1 MTTARITPRE
11 MIERLIAFDTTSRNS
26 NLALIDWV
34 ADYLD
39 GFGVRSTL
47 VRDATGAKANLLA
60 TVGDPDQDGGIVLSG
75 HTDVVPVDG
84 QPWTSDPFR
93 VVERDGSLVGRGT
106 ADMKSFSAIGLA
118 MVPEFLARRP
128 RTPIHFALS
137 YDEEV
142 GCLGVDG
149 IVRHYA
155 EHGPRPGIVIVGE
168 PTMMEVI
175 DAHKGG
181 LLVETEVHGL
191 AGHSSMPDKGVN
203 AVMVAGELVHW
214 LNREA
219 DAMRAGPR
227 LDRFD
232 PPYSTL
238 SVNRIEGGTAN
249 NIIAADCRLTWEMR
263 VLPGTDDL
271 DVLDRYRRFAAE
283 HLVPKMRPVCPHCD
297 IRIRQLARIKGLRP
311 QPGSPAETLAKAL
324 AGTNA
329 TAAVSY
335 GTEAGFFQDIG
346 IPTVICGPGSIEDAH
361 KPDESVS
368 LAQVDACV
376 RFMARLADRVAA

>member
-1 MTTARITPRE
+1 MTARLSPRE
-11 MIERLIAFDTTSRNS
+11 MIDRLVAFDTTSRNS

-39 GFGVRSTL
+39 GYGIRSTL
-47 VRDATGAKANLLA
+47 VRDETGTKANLLA
-60 TVGDPDQDGGIVLSG
+60 TIGDPDQDGGIVLSG

-84 QPWTSDPFR
+84 QPWTTDPFQ
-93 VVERDGSLVGRGT
+93 VVERDGALVGRGT

-128 RTPIHFALS
+128 TRPIHFALS

-155 EHGPRPGIVIVGE
+155 EHGPKPSVVIVGE
-168 PTMMEVI
+168 PTMMQVI

-181 LLVETEVHGL
+181 LVVETEIQGL
-191 AGHSSMPDKGVN
+191 AGHSSMPDRGVN

-214 LNREA
+214 LNREGE
-219 DAMRAGPR
+219 AMRRGPQNP
-227 LDRFD
+227 RFD

-249 NIIAADCRLTWEMR
+249 NIIAAECRLAWEMR

-271 DVLDRYRRFAAE
+271 DVLARYRRFAEGLEPA
-283 HLVPKMRPVCPHCD
+283 MRKVCPQCG
-297 IRIRQLARIKGLRP
+297 IRIRQLARIKGLKP

-335 GTEAGFFQDIG
+335 GTEAGFFQELG

-361 KPDESVS
+361 RPDESIA
-368 LAQVDACV
+368 LDQVEACV
-376 RFMARLADRVAA
+376 QFMARLADRVAA